1 MIEVP
6 VGEAWYLTN
15 NVGLESSL
23 KDGVHD
29 TVAVGRASSVTTYNT
44 RVQDFRHSDSSEQT
58 ENKLFEI
65 SQKSCLSIEVVCF

>member
-6 VGEAWYLTN
+6 IGEAWYLTN

-29 TVAVGRASSVTTYNT
+29 AVAVGRASSVTTYNT
-44 RVQDFRHSDSSEQT
+44 RVQDFRHS
-58 ENKLFEI
+58 
-65 SQKSCLSIEVVCF
+65 